1 MRIVVVKIV
10 VVNERRCLVK
20 LGSIQ
25 HPFDESYLI
34 LSEPDDDLTSGAIVA
49 YHSALLV
56 ASVASVVLCC
66 NGSSSDAVVLV
77 RVLGI

>member
-1 MRIVVVKIV
+1 MV

-20 LGSIQ
+20 IGSIQ
-25 HPFDESYLI
+25 HPFDESYSI
-34 LSEPDDDLTSGAIVA
+34 LRSHDDGLTSGAILA

-56 ASVASVVLCC
+56 ASGASVVLCC
-66 NGSSSDAVVLV
+66 NGSSADAAVLV